1 MSTVDSSTNVN
12 ITQWVD
18 AELRLLGGLN
28 VRLFK
33 LLEAI
38 QRTGSINQAAK
49 DIGMTYKGGWEMIER
64 ANNLAP
70 KMLVTTVVGG
80 SRGGGTC
87 LTATGSALLALY
99 TQLQQEHQ
107 QFLAQLNQRLND
119 NQDITFLL
127 KRFTMKTSAR
137 NQLFGKIVA
146 ISASTVNV
154 TLDIAL
160 KGSDTLVASITK
172 ESAKSLGIQVGLGV
186 VGLIKAPQIMLVTDF
201 GGYQLSARNQLTGTV
216 TRIQKGSVHTEVILV
231 LKGGD
236 SIAAT
241 VTNESIDALGLAVG
255 APATAVF
262 KASAVIV
269 GVAVE

>member
-1 MSTVDSSTNVN
+1 MSTVESSSNLN
-12 ITQWVD
+12 SPQWVD

-33 LLEAI
+33 LLQAI

-49 DIGMTYKGGWEMIER
+49 EIGMTYKGGWEMIER

-70 KMLVTTVVGG
+70 KALVTTVVGG

-87 LTATGSALLALY
+87 LTATGSAMLTLF

-119 NQDITFLL
+119 NRDITFLL
-127 KRFTMKTSAR
+127 KRFTMKVSAR
-137 NQLFGKIVA
+137 NQLFGKVVA
-146 ISASTVNV
+146 ISTGAVNV

-160 KGSDTLVASITK
+160 KGSDTLVATITK
-172 ESAKSLGIQVGLGV
+172 RSAESLGIQIGLGV
-186 VGLIKAPQIMLVTDF
+186 VGLVKAPQMMLVTDF
-201 GGYQLSARNQLTGTV
+201 DGYKLSARNQLTGTV
-216 TRIQKGSVHTEVILV
+216 TRIQKGGVNTEVIIM

-236 SIAAT
+236 TLAAT
-241 VTNESIDALGLAVG
+241 VTNDSIESLGLVVG
-255 APATAVF
+255 NPATAVF
-262 KASAVIV
+262 KAGAVIV